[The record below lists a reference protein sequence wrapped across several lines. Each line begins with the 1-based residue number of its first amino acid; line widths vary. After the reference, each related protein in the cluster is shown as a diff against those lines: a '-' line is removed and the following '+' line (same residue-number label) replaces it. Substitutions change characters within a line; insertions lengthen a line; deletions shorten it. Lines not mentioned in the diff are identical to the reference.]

1 MVHYPPQIA
10 SQAIPPI
17 ESLESNKCWIM
28 SQTISWS
35 TFLLLVA
42 SCFTLGTRSLYAED
56 GEAFFESRIRP
67 LLLKHCHE
75 CHGEK
80 KQEGGLRLDSRA
92 AWQAGGENGLVIQI
106 GAPESSRLIE
116 AVRYANTDLQMPPTK
131 KLSDSE
137 LSNLEAWIKMG
148 APDPREVKTP
158 NVSLEGRPLWSL
170 QPIAIV
176 HPPPLPENNWS
187 QQPIDCFILE
197 KQRAAGLEPSNLADR
212 RTLIRRATLDLTG
225 LPPSPAEVESF
236 VHDTSTNA
244 YSRLIERLLA
254 SPQYGEQ
261 WARHW
266 LDVARYSDTKGYV
279 YAREENR
286 WVHAS
291 AYRDWVVRSFNE
303 DLAYDRFV
311 RLQIAADEIVPAVS
325 PDLAAMGFLTLGR
338 RFLGVTH
345 DIIDDRIDV
354 VTRGMLGLSVACA
367 RCHDHKYD
375 PIPTRD
381 YYSLYGVF
389 QSSAES
395 LVSCGQSN
403 DTAFDEELGK
413 RETKR
418 RETMSKRREEQSMR
432 VRPKIEQYLLAQLE
446 LEKYPEEV
454 FNQVVA
460 PEDINPF
467 VVRKWQSFLSK
478 DRQSPDP
485 IFAKWHAIVMK
496 KRVVMEKRVVNEKE
510 QRLLQNQVAS
520 EYAVAFANIE
530 KRWRELIAANPE
542 TTAFPDTN
550 DERLRRVLYG
560 IESPCHVPDEHIT
573 NIEAYFPSNVIVE
586 LWKLQGE
593 VDRWL
598 MESASSPTYAT
609 ILVDRPITSSPRVFL
624 RGNPMTKG
632 SEVPRHFLTAL
643 GGEEAKP
650 FGRGSGRLDL
660 ANAIASPL
668 NPLTARVMINRIW
681 MHHFGRGFVDT
692 PSDFGNRAEIPSHPE
707 LFDWLV
713 KRFIDSGW
721 SIKSLHRTIM
731 LSSTYQQGND
741 SELQQIDPENRL
753 LARMMA
759 RRLSFEQARDAWLT
773 TSGELDL
780 RVGGKSKPLF
790 DTKNTRR
797 TLYAIVDR
805 ENVPPVLRMFDF
817 ANPDLSIAK
826 RTETSVPQQALFVMN
841 HPFIANRAKQLTATF
856 GESDQV
862 ERVEWLYASL
872 YQRRPTGHEL
882 QLAIDFINFEDAS
895 LKIVRSPSQ
904 WTYGYGEFDSETGRV
919 ATFTPL
925 PHFTGKAWQGSDRY
939 PDAKLGWL
947 QLSPIGGHPGNNLK
961 HAIVRRWTATL
972 NGNYAIHSKISHEPE
987 MGDGI
992 RAFVSHGTRGLLRSA
1007 TLHHS
1012 ADQID
1017 VNSIAMMKGD
1027 TLDFIVDIRDGL
1039 NSDQFLWSPKIS
1051 LADSTGT
1058 GSDTVNQVSDAETD
1072 FARDSNSHLDRW
1084 QQLAQVLMLANEFM
1098 FVD

>member
-1 MVHYPPQIA
+1 
-10 SQAIPPI
+10 
-17 ESLESNKCWIM
+17 M
-28 SQTISWS
+28 SQTLSWS
-35 TFLLLVA
+35 TFSLVA
-42 SCFTLGTRSLYAED
+42 LCFTTWSRSLHAEH

-67 LLLKHCHE
+67 LLLKHCIE

-80 KQEGGLRLDSRA
+80 RQEGGLRLDSRT
-92 AWQAGGENGLVIQI
+92 AWQAGGEHGSVIKM

-116 AVRYANTDLQMPPTK
+116 AVRYTNTDLQMPPTK
-131 KLSDSE
+131 KLSDREISD
-137 LSNLEAWIKMG
+137 LEAWIKMG
-148 APDPREVKTP
+148 ALDPREVMTP
-158 NVSLEGRPLWSL
+158 IVSLESKPLWSL
-170 QPIAIV
+170 QPIANV
-176 HPPPLPENNWS
+176 QSPRLAEDTWS
-187 QQPIDCFILE
+187 QHPIDCFILE
-197 KQRAAGLEPSNLADR
+197 KQQGVGLQPSPKADA

-225 LPPSPAEVESF
+225 LPPSRAEVDSF
-236 VHDTSTNA
+236 VHDPSPEA

-311 RLQIAADEIVPAVS
+311 RLQIAADEIVPASS

-389 QSSAES
+389 QSSAEK
-395 LVSCGQSN
+395 LVSCGQSRN
-403 DTAFDEELGK
+403 IEFNEELEK

-418 RETMSKRREEQSMR
+418 RETIAKRREEQSNR
-432 VRPKIEQYLLAQLE
+432 VRSKVEQYLLAQLE

-454 FNQVVA
+454 FNQVVE

-478 DRQSPDP
+478 DNQSANPL
-485 IFAKWHAIVMK
+485 FANWHA
-496 KRVVMEKRVVNEKE
+496 VVMEKGGVNENE
-510 QRLLQNQVAS
+510 QRLRRNQVAS
-520 EYAVAFANIE
+520 EYGIAFANIE
-530 KRWRELIAANPE
+530 KRWRELVAVNPE
-542 TTAFPDTN
+542 ATALPDTH
-550 DERLRRVLYG
+550 DERLRGVLYG
-560 IESPCHVPDEHIT
+560 IQSPCHVPDEHIT

-593 VDRWL
+593 VDRWI

-609 ILVDRPITSSPRVFL
+609 ILVDRPIPASPRVFL

-632 SEVPRHFLTAL
+632 SEVSRHFLTVL
-643 GGEEAKP
+643 GGDEAKP
-650 FGRGSGRLDL
+650 FGQGSGRLEL
-660 ANAIASPL
+660 ANAIASPM
-668 NPLTARVMINRIW
+668 NPLTARVMVNRIW
-681 MHHFGRGFVDT
+681 MHHFGRGLVDT
-692 PSDFGNRAEIPSHPE
+692 PSDFGNRAETPSHPE

-721 SIKSLHRTIM
+721 STKSLHRSIM
-731 LSSTYQQGND
+731 LSNTYQQGNE
-741 SELQQIDPENRL
+741 SESQLLDPANRL

-759 RRLSFEQARDAWLT
+759 RRLSFEQARDAWLI
-773 TSGELDL
+773 SSDELDL

-790 DTKNTRR
+790 DSKNNRR
-797 TLYAIVDR
+797 TLYSHVDR
-805 ENVPPVLRMFDF
+805 ENVSPVLRMFDF
-817 ANPDLSIAK
+817 ANPDLSIPK
-826 RTETSVPQQALFVMN
+826 RTETSVPQQALFAMN
-841 HPFIANRAKQLTATF
+841 HPFIADRAKQLTATI
-856 GESDQV
+856 GESDQA
-862 ERVEWLYASL
+862 ERVEQLYESL
-872 YQRRPTGHEL
+872 YQRPPTGDEL
-882 QLAIDFINFEDAS
+882 NLAIDFINSDDES
-895 LKIVRSPSQ
+895 IKLVRAPSQ
-904 WTYGYGEFDSETGRV
+904 WSYGYGEFDSATGRV
-919 ATFTPL
+919 ATFTLL
-925 PHFTGKAWQGSDRY
+925 PHFSGTAWQGGDSY
-939 PDAKLGWL
+939 PDTKLGWL
-947 QLSPIGGHPGNNLK
+947 QLSSTGGHPGNNLK

-987 MGDGI
+987 VGDGI

-1007 TLHHS
+1007 TLFHS
-1012 ADQID
+1012 AERID
-1017 VNSIAMMKGD
+1017 VDTIAIIKGD
-1027 TLDFIVDIRDGL
+1027 TLDFTVDIRDGL
-1039 NSDQFLWSPKIS
+1039 NSDQFLWTPKITH
-1051 LADSTGT
+1051 TGT
-1058 GSDTVNQVSDAETD
+1058 TGSGGDTVNQIFDAEKD
-1072 FARDSNSHLDRW
+1072 FACESKSHLDRW

>member
-1 MVHYPPQIA
+1 
-10 SQAIPPI
+10 
-17 ESLESNKCWIM
+17 M
-28 SQTISWS
+28 SQTLSWS
-35 TFLLLVA
+35 TFSLVA
-42 SCFTLGTRSLYAED
+42 LWFSTWSRSLHAED

-67 LLLKHCHE
+67 LLLKHCIE

-92 AWQAGGENGLVIQI
+92 AWQAGGDNGSVIHN
-106 GAPESSRLIE
+106 GAPDSSRLIE
-116 AVRYANTDLQMPPTK
+116 AVRYANTDLQMPPIK
-131 KLSDSE
+131 KLSVREISD
-137 LSNLEAWIKMG
+137 LEAWVKMG
-148 APDPREVKTP
+148 APDPRAVITP
-158 NVSLEGRPLWSL
+158 IVSLEKKLLWSL
-170 QPIAIV
+170 QPIANV
-176 HPPPLPENNWS
+176 QPPQLAENTWS

-197 KQRAAGLEPSNLADR
+197 KQRAAGLQPSPLADR
-212 RTLIRRATLDLTG
+212 RTRIRRATLDLTG
-225 LPPSPAEVESF
+225 LPPSPAEVDSF
-236 VHDTSTNA
+236 VHDSSPEA

-291 AYRDWVVRSFNE
+291 SYRDWVVRSFNE

-311 RLQIAADEIVPAVS
+311 CLQIAADKIVPPGS

-389 QSSAES
+389 QSSAEE
-395 LVSCGQSN
+395 LVSCGHSHEI
-403 DTAFDEELGK
+403 AFNEELEK

-418 RETMSKRREEQSMR
+418 REFIAKRREEQSTR
-432 VRPKIEQYLLAQLE
+432 VRSKVEQYLLAQLE

-454 FNQVVA
+454 FNQVVE

-478 DRQSPDP
+478 DNQSANP
-485 IFAKWHAIVMK
+485 ILAKWHT
-496 KRVVMEKRVVNEKE
+496 VVMEKVVANEKE
-510 QRLLQNQVAS
+510 QRLRQSQVAS
-520 EYAVAFANIE
+520 EYGALFANIE
-530 KRWRELIAANPE
+530 KRWRELVAVNPE
-542 TTAFPDTN
+542 ATGFPDTH

-593 VDRWL
+593 VDRWV
-598 MESASSPTYAT
+598 MESENSPTYAT
-609 ILVDRPITSSPRVFL
+609 ILVDRPIPSSPRVFL

-643 GGEEAKP
+643 GGDEAKP
-650 FGRGSGRLDL
+650 FGQGSGRLEL
-660 ANAIASPL
+660 ANAIASPI
-668 NPLTARVMINRIW
+668 NPLTARVMVNRIW
-681 MHHFGRGFVDT
+681 MHHFGRGLVDT

-707 LFDWLV
+707 LLDWLV

-721 SIKSLHRTIM
+721 SSKSLHRTVM
-731 LSSTYQQGND
+731 LSNTYQQG
-741 SELQQIDPENRL
+741 SESESQQLDPDNRL
-753 LARMMA
+753 IARMVA

-773 TSGELDL
+773 SSGELDL

-790 DTKNTRR
+790 DKKNNRR
-797 TLYAIVDR
+797 TLYANVDR
-805 ENVPPVLRMFDF
+805 ENVSPVLRMFDF
-817 ANPDLSIAK
+817 ANPDLSIPK
-826 RTETSVPQQALFVMN
+826 RTETSVPQQALFAMN
-841 HPFIANRAKQLTATF
+841 HPFIADRAKQLTAVF
-856 GESDQV
+856 VENDQAQRV
-862 ERVEWLYASL
+862 ERLFASL
-872 YQRRPTGHEL
+872 YQRRPTGDEL
-882 QLAIDFINFEDAS
+882 QLAIDFINSDVES
-895 LKIVRSPSQ
+895 LKLERAPSQ
-904 WTYGYGEFDSETGRV
+904 WSYGYGELHSTTGRIS
-919 ATFTPL
+919 TFTPL
-925 PHFTGKAWQGSDRY
+925 PYFSGTAWQGGDKY
-939 PDAKLGWL
+939 PDTTLGWL
-947 QLSPIGGHPGNNLK
+947 QLSSTGGHPGNNLK

-972 NGNYAIHSKISHEPE
+972 DGTYSIHSKISHEPE
-987 MGDGI
+987 VGDGI
-992 RAFVSHGTRGLLRSA
+992 RGFVSHGTRGLLRSA

-1012 ADQID
+1012 AEQID
-1017 VNSIAMMKGD
+1017 VDTIAIMKGD

-1039 NSDQFLWSPKIS
+1039 NSDQFFWSPKIT
-1051 LADSTGT
+1051 LTGT
-1058 GSDTVNQVSDAETD
+1058 TGSGGDTVNHVSDAEKD
-1072 FARDSNSHLDRW
+1072 FSRETKSPLDRW

-1098 FVD
+1098 YTD